1 MNKKQGFKMA
11 LGLSLCLKTVCVQ
24 AAFFEHQAEGWHWYH
39 TPDIV
44 LEEPKEPEVAQTP
57 SAVFK
62 TPSEVVKA
70 YQKALEARL
79 HRAWVL
85 PSFENVKAYQV
96 MQQDLMQRSETF
108 AKTWMQV
115 VYQTPRLDYSL
126 QFPISHRARHV
137 YLDQQKDYR
146 HQTIK
151 ALSEDYGLLF
161 FFEADCA
168 YCRRFAPIVK
178 QFAAQYGFS
187 LLAVSV
193 DGRTLPEFLEA
204 QPDNG
209 LMQKL
214 NIEVFPTL
222 LAINPKTQALLP
234 LSYGFSSLDKI
245 EERCMALIEG
255 PTKEPSS

>member
-1 MNKKQGFKMA
+1 MNKKKGFKMA
-11 LGLSLCLKTVCVQ
+11 LGLSLCLSTVYVQ

-39 TPDIV
+39 NPDIV
-44 LEEPKEPEVAQTP
+44 LEEPKETKVAQTP
-57 SAVFK
+57 LAVFK
-62 TPSEVVKA
+62 TPSQIIKA
-70 YQKALEARL
+70 YQKALEERL
-79 HRAWVL
+79 HRAWVF

-115 VYQTPRLDYSL
+115 VYQSPQLDYSL
-126 QFPISHRARHV
+126 QFPVAHTARHV

-161 FFEADCA
+161 FFEADCT
-168 YCRRFAPIVK
+168 YCRAFAPIVK
-178 QFAAQYGFS
+178 QFVETYGFHV
-187 LLAVSV
+187 LAISP
-193 DGRTLPEFLEA
+193 DGRSLPEFVEA
-204 QPDNG
+204 ESDNG

-222 LAINPKTQALLP
+222 LAINPKTRQLLP

-245 EERCMALIEG
+245 EERLMVLI
-255 PTKEPSS
+255 TQQKENAS

>member
-96 MQQDLMQRSETF
+96 MQQDLMQRSESF

-115 VYQTPRLDYSL
+115 VYQTPTLDYSL
-126 QFPISHRARHV
+126 QFPMAHTARHV
-137 YLDQQKDYR
+137 YLDQQKV
-146 HQTIK
+146 QTQAQMK
-151 ALSEDYGLLF
+151 ALAEDYGLLF
-161 FFEADCA
+161 FFDADCT
-168 YCRRFAPIVK
+168 YCRSFAPIVK
-178 QFAAQYGFS
+178 QFAARYGFHV
-187 LLAVSV
+187 LAVSP
-193 DGRTLPEFLEA
+193 DGQSLPEFLEV

-209 LMQKL
+209 LMQQLK
-214 NIEVFPTL
+214 IEVFPTL
-222 LAINPKTQALLP
+222 LAVNPKTQALLP

-245 EERCMALIEG
+245 EERLMALI
-255 PTKEPSS
+255 TQQKENAS